1 MNLLVYALASRG
13 AGPMRLRGVVGERL
27 TIVRIGSIDA
37 IVGAVTAPPR
47 ATAPTLRRYD
57 RIVRALW
64 ARRSAVLPAR
74 FPSVL
79 HDRAELE
86 LVLRARR
93 PTFQRQLAIV
103 RQRAQMTVRIVSG
116 SAVRDPG
123 SGRSARPGGALRS
136 GKAEDSLRGRS
147 RGTRYLMHRARA
159 ARLDHVPEVDL
170 VRDAVKQWIRA
181 ERAEARADVATLYHL
196 VPRSA
201 ARRYQ
206 QAVERTAAATHLR
219 LRVSGPW
226 PAYAFAEAW

>member
-74 FPSVL
+74 FPSLL

-86 LVLRARR
+86 LILRARR

-103 RQRAQMTVRIVSG
+103 RHRAQMTVRIVSG
-116 SAVRDPG
+116 SGVRDPE
-123 SGRSARPGGALRS
+123 SGRSGGAGGS
-136 GKAEDSLRGRS
+136 GKGEDALRGRS
-147 RGTRYLMHRARA
+147 RGTRYLMYRARA
-159 ARLDHVPEVDL
+159 ARLDHIPEVDL

-181 ERAEARADVATLYHL
+181 ERTEARADVATIYHL
-196 VPRSA
+196 VPRTVAS
-201 ARRYQ
+201 RYQ